1 MEKNKKIAVVEQLK
15 QTFENV
21 SLVIVAKNKGL
32 TVLEANNLRKKVKE
46 SKGSYLVAKNRLVKI
61 ATTGTEYEKLND
73 LFKGPTAIMYSNDA
87 FASAKALHSFTKENS
102 EKLEIVGGIMN
113 NELLTPA
120 QISHIATLPSL
131 DELRGK
137 LVGLLQAPA
146 SQLARVVD
154 AYSKKENN

>member
-1 MEKNKKIAVVEQLK
+1 MEKNKKIAAVEQLK

-21 SLVIVAKNKGL
+21 SLVIVAKNKGM
-32 TVLEANNLRKKVKE
+32 TVLQANNLRKRVK
-46 SKGSYLVAKNRLVKI
+46 SSNGTYQVAKNRLVKI
-61 ATTGTEYEKLND
+61 AATGTKYEKLND
-73 LFKGPTAIMYSNDA
+73 LFKGPTAIMYSNDV

-102 EKLEIVGGIMN
+102 EKLEIVGGVMN
-113 NELLTPA
+113 DELLTPA
-120 QISHIATLPSL
+120 QISHIASLPSL

-146 SQLARVVD
+146 AQLARVVD